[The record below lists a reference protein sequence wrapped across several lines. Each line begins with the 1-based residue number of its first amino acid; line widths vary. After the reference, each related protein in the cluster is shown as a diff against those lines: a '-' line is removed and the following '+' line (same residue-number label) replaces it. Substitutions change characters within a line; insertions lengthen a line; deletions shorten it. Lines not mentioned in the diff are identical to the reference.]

1 MACSTSLRLLLIAGT
16 ALSALPAYAQ
26 DAKDRSGSAGD
37 IRPSGNEEA
46 SGGLADIVVTAQR
59 RSERLQDVPIA
70 VTAASAETL
79 DRIGIRSTADISTL
93 APAVNVSAG
102 LGGAAITIRGVGGTG
117 SGADESP
124 NAVYIDGVYQPQP
137 ASLLSQFNNIERIEI
152 LKGPQGTL
160 FGRNSS
166 GGLIQII
173 TRTPQFKPEMRAEV
187 GYGNFETVRANAYV
201 TGGLTDAIAIDLAGA
216 YEYQGEGWG
225 TNLFNGNEAHRGGFE
240 GIRSKLLWNAG
251 PNTTVTASAMYNFT
265 HNPSLQGT
273 QILPGEFTRARGQNV
288 GFYNVN
294 VDSDSDVHT
303 RQRNFALT
311 VKHDF
316 GPVTLSSITSRD
328 VTNFKILNDS
338 DLSPLPIVT
347 ALIDSVNKA
356 WTQELQ
362 LSSSNNSR
370 FNWAAGLFYFHSNLS
385 GPVKITGLAAG
396 APTAFLVT
404 YSSGTTNSYAAYGQ
418 GTFEIVDGTRLTA
431 GLRYTQDKRHIDFVT
446 SSSNT
451 AIAPTVFP
459 RVRVQGGKLTWRLAL
474 DQRFTPDV
482 LAYASYSRGFKS
494 GLFNATNPGL
504 PPVNPQTTDAY
515 EIGLKSELFDRHLR
529 LNVSA
534 FYNKVDDIQLRG
546 IPPGSATPIF
556 YNAASGTFKGVD
568 LELAANPFEGF
579 DLQANASYLH
589 TRYGKGFT
597 NALFFSV
604 NALPATGLTQFTG
617 DASGNTA
624 VYSPEWVASLA
635 AQYRF
640 DTPVGQ
646 FTLAGTYSYNDGF
659 FFDPQNRTRQP
670 SYDLFNA
677 SVAWRPREELELRFW
692 ANNISDTKYMT
703 AVQAGGNGDNYFPGA
718 PRTYGM
724 TIGWSFGG
732 AR

>member
-1 MACSTSLRLLLIAGT
+1 MANSKSLRLLLVAGT
-16 ALSALPAYAQ
+16 SIVSLPVYAQ
-26 DAKDRSGSAGD
+26 DVAEQSGATKGAQATAAAES
-37 IRPSGNEEA
+37 SGLDEI
-46 SGGLADIVVTAQR
+46 LVTAQR
-59 RSERLQDVPIA
+59 RSERMQDVPISI
-70 VTAASAETL
+70 TAATADSLE
-79 DRIGIRSTADISTL
+79 RVGIRSPADLAVL

-173 TRTPQFKPEMRAEV
+173 TRTPQFTPELRAEI
-187 GYGNFETVRANAYV
+187 GYGNYQTVRANAYV
-201 TGGLTDAIAIDLAGA
+201 TGGLTDSIALDIAGA
-216 YEYQGEGWG
+216 YEYQGKGWG
-225 TNLFNGNEAHRGGFE
+225 KNLFNGRDAHRSGFE
-240 GIRSKLLWNAG
+240 GVRSKLLWNVG
-251 PNTTVTASAMYNFT
+251 PDTSVTASAMYNFT

-303 RQRNFALT
+303 RQRNYALT
-311 VKHDF
+311 IKHDF
-316 GPVTLSSITSRD
+316 GAVTLSSITSRD
-328 VTNFKILNDS
+328 VTDFKILNDS

-362 LSSSNNSR
+362 LASSNNSR
-370 FNWAAGLFYFHSNLS
+370 FDWVAGLFYFHSNLS

-404 YSSGTTNSYAAYGQ
+404 DSSGTTNSYAAYGQ
-418 GTFEIVDGTRLTA
+418 GTYEIVDGTRLTA
-431 GLRYTQDKRHIDFVT
+431 GLRYTRDKRHIDFIT

-451 AIAPTVFP
+451 AIAPTVYP
-459 RVRVQGGKLTWRLAL
+459 RVKVQDGKLTWRFAI
-474 DQRFTPDV
+474 DQRVNPDV

-504 PPVNPQTTDAY
+504 PPVDPQTTDAY
-515 EIGLKSELFDRHLR
+515 EVGLKSELFDHHLR
-529 LNVSA
+529 FNVSA

-556 YNAASGTFKGVD
+556 YNAASGVFKGVD
-568 LELAANPFEGF
+568 LELAASPFKGF

-589 TRYGKGFT
+589 ARYGKGFT
-597 NALFFSV
+597 NALFFTV
-604 NALPATGLTQFTG
+604 NTLPATGLTQFTG

-624 VYSPEWVASLA
+624 VYSPELAASLA

-640 DTPVGQ
+640 DTPAGE

-659 FFDPQNRTRQP
+659 YFDPQNRTRQA

-677 SVAWRPREELELRFW
+677 SIAWRIETQLEVRLW
-692 ANNISDTKYMT
+692 ANNVTKEKYMT
-703 AVQAGGNGDNYFPGA
+703 AVQSGGNGDNYFPGA
-718 PRTYGM
+718 PRTFGM

-732 AR
+732 PR